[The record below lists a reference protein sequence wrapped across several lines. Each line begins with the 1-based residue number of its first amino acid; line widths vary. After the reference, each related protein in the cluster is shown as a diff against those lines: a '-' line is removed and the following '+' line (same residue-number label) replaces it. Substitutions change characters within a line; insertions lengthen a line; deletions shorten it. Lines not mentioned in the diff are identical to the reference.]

1 MRALTPTSV
10 VVVPS
15 GNFCCNERIDK
26 PCPRLYRLPKELPGI
41 DNFAI
46 ERGKVHKAIEWM
58 NSYAIKNNKQLE
70 VQKEG
75 YLLSTTQFGE
85 FEVVSWKGD
94 WSAARNMIIKASK
107 KLNIK
112 VVEAGYHAKGQLLS
126 SLFGVSREFA
136 KVYSGGTI
144 IGNLELGLKSGKW
157 VVKGEKLT

>member
-1 MRALTPTSV
+1 MLS
-10 VVVPS
+10 
-15 GNFCCNERIDK
+15 E
-26 PCPRLYRLPKELPGI
+26 ELATT

-70 VQKEG
+70 VQKVG
-75 YLLSTTQFGE
+75 YLLSTTQFGD
-85 FEVVSWKGD
+85 FEVVSWRGD

-144 IGNLELGLKSGKW
+144 IGNLELGVKSGKW
-157 VVKGEKLT
+157 IVKGEKLA

>member
-1 MRALTPTSV
+1 LATT
-10 VVVPS
+10 
-15 GNFCCNERIDK
+15 
-26 PCPRLYRLPKELPGI
+26 
-41 DNFAI
+41 DNFAV
-46 ERGKVHKAIEWM
+46 ERGKVHEAIEWM

-70 VQKEG
+70 VQKVG
-75 YLLSTTQFGE
+75 YLLSTTQFGD
-85 FEVVSWKGD
+85 FEVVSWRGD

-144 IGNLELGLKSGKW
+144 IGNLELGVKSGKW
-157 VVKGEKLT
+157 IVKGEKLA

>member
-1 MRALTPTSV
+1 METAV
-10 VVVPS
+10 AM
-15 GNFCCNERIDK
+15 RIDK
-26 PCPRLYRLPKELPGI
+26 SCPMLYRLREELADT

-46 ERGKVHKAIEWM
+46 ERGKVHRAIEWM
-58 NSYAIKNNKQLE
+58 NSYAIKNNKELE

-75 YLLSTTQFGE
+75 YLLSTTQFGD
-85 FEVVSWKGD
+85 FEVVSWKGE
-94 WSAARNMIIKASK
+94 WSVARNMILKASK

-136 KVYSGGTI
+136 KVYSGGSI